1 MLRLYTT
8 RKEKRPMNETQIR
21 KVQAK
26 TFADRYAECSI
37 MIDNEK
43 DPIKRAKMN
52 ARLAV
57 GITDFSDL

>member
-1 MLRLYTT
+1 MFGLYTT
-8 RKEKRPMNETQIR
+8 RKVKRPMNETQIYR
-21 KVQAK
+21 EQSKR
-26 TFADRYAECSI
+26 FADKYAECRI
-37 MIDNEK
+37 MINNEQ